1 MDKEALAQ
9 TIFDALEDQAPET
22 CLYLLSEKGLR
33 EVIIDSTVDL
43 LALAEFI
50 IGRQNQPSHPNLIK
64 EVVSCPSKKLVKII
78 WGDDVVTYA
87 HYTKEAELVHR
98 MGLCMPT
105 KRIGKSTPDEA
116 IAY

>member
-9 TIFDALEDQAPET
+9 AIFDALETQAPET
-22 CLYLLSEKGLR
+22 CLYLLNEKSLR
-33 EVIIDSTVDL
+33 EVIIDGTVDL
-43 LALAEFI
+43 LALADSI
-50 IGRQNQPSHPNLIK
+50 LNWQSSSPQPNLIK

-98 MGLCMPT
+98 MGLCMPS
-105 KRIGKSTPDEA
+105 K
-116 IAY
+116 